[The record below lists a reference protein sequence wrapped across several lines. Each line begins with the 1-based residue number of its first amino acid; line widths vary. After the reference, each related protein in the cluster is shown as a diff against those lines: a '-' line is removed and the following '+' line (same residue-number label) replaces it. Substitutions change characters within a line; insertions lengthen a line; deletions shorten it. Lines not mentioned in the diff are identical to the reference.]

1 MFAERSDRMIYLRV
15 LAPLVLAATT
25 LAAVSIGGVHVLSG
39 ARAYVGGESLWS
51 KARSQTVAKLRAR
64 SALGPTDAAC
74 APMTE
79 WLAVPLGDRAARLA
93 LEQPTPDFAAARS
106 GFERGGNLP
115 GDADA
120 MIDLYRYF
128 GTTSLLE
135 EPVTMWR
142 KGDDLIEQ
150 LRAVGARICA
160 SEPTALDLAP
170 RLADLRELERL
181 DGELIAAE
189 KGFSSS
195 LGQASLR
202 TETRLRIA
210 ILLLALSLAG
220 GSAWYVMR
228 SLRAQ
233 FRQRQAL
240 VDSNTRWE
248 LAAQGAG
255 VGLFAWHPEDDST
268 DLDSRARKIYGVDA
282 DSTLP
287 LVRSEIRGL
296 IHPDDLAMLRRITP
310 NSLTK
315 KGPLRSRFR
324 ILRPDGT
331 IRHVEAIGMF
341 RDGGPGGGGRHMVGV
356 IRDVT
361 EEVAASTLHAQ
372 KVAAERSA
380 QARTEF
386 LSRLSHELRT
396 PLNAVLGIAQ
406 ILDIDTQEPLTPQQ
420 RQRVKLILDSGW
432 HLLRLVDDVLDITS
446 IDAGQLSVRI
456 APVELGPVL
465 RASLQLVDAERT
477 RCGIRVVDRWPVQTP
492 AVLADPQRLQ
502 QIFVNLLSNACKYN
516 VRGGELRMNLREDG
530 DMVCMSFED
539 QGPGIESD
547 QLVEL
552 FQPFRRLARTLDV
565 QGTGLGLVVVKLL
578 AEQMKGSIEVT
589 SEVGRGSIFTVRLRK
604 AE

>member
-1 MFAERSDRMIYLRV
+1 MFAERSDRLIYLRV

-25 LAAVSIGGVHVLSG
+25 LAAVSIVGFHVLSG

-64 SALGPTDAAC
+64 SVLGPTAAAC

-93 LEQPTPDFAAARS
+93 LDRPTPDIAEARS

-128 GTTSLLE
+128 GSTPLLA
-135 EPVTMWR
+135 EPVASWR
-142 KGDDLIEQ
+142 QGDELIEQ

-160 SEPTALDLAP
+160 SSPADRDLAP
-170 RLADLRELERL
+170 ALADLRELERL
-181 DGELIAAE
+181 DGEFIAVE
-189 KGFSSS
+189 KRFSSS
-195 LGQASLR
+195 LGQASLQ
-202 TETRLRIA
+202 TETFLRIA
-210 ILLLALSLAG
+210 ILLLAITLAG
-220 GSAWYVMR
+220 GSAWYVIR

-233 FRQRQAL
+233 IRQRQAL

-268 DLDSRARKIYGVDA
+268 DLDSRARQIYGVDA
-282 DSTLP
+282 DSSLP

-310 NSLTK
+310 SSLTK
-315 KGPLRSRFR
+315 TGPLRSRFR
-324 ILRPDGT
+324 VFHQDGS

-341 RDGGPGGGGRHMVGV
+341 RDAGPEAGGRHMVGV

-372 KVAAERSA
+372 KAAAERSA

-420 RQRVKLILDSGW
+420 RQRVQLILDSGW

-446 IDAGQLSVRI
+446 IDAGQVSVRI

-465 RASLQLVDAERT
+465 RASLRLVEAERG
-477 RCGIRVVDRWPVQTP
+477 RHDVRIVDHWPAETP

-502 QIFVNLLSNACKYN
+502 QVFVNLLSNACKYN
-516 VRGGELRMNLREDG
+516 TRGGELRLGFREDG
-530 DMVCMSFED
+530 DMVCLSFAD
-539 QGPGIESD
+539 DGPGIESS

-552 FQPFRRLARTLDV
+552 FQPFRRLARTADV

-578 AEQMKGSIEVT
+578 VEQMKGGIEVA
-589 SEVGRGSIFTVRLRK
+589 SELGRGSIFTVRLRK
-604 AE
+604 AV